1 MRRLLIISSVA
12 AAGALLANCATMS
25 KDECLVGDWGEKGY
39 ADGASGY
46 PLTRLEEHAK
56 ACAKYQVTPN
66 PSAYQS
72 AREDGLRGYCTFQRG
87 WTEGRA
93 GNIYYG
99 ACRPEEEADFL
110 PAYQD
115 GRRLHDVIAAVE
127 SAQSALNSAISRIE
141 NREDKLEAK
150 QAELRQN
157 GLSDE
162 ERQKIRDR
170 IQEVRGEIR
179 DARRNARDASDA
191 LDMARREADRV
202 RYELAR
208 RYPV

>member
-1 MRRLLIISSVA
+1 MRRLVIISGA
-12 AAGALLANCATMS
+12 AAGAALMASCTTMS
-25 KDECLVGDWGEKGY
+25 KDECLAGAWGEKGY
-39 ADGASGY
+39 ADGAAGY
-46 PLTRLEEHAK
+46 PVTRLEEHAK
-56 ACAKYQVTPN
+56 ACAKYQVMPN
-66 PSAYQS
+66 PDAYQS
-72 AREDGLRGYCTFQRG
+72 AREEGLRNYCNRQRG

-93 GNIYYG
+93 GNTYYG
-99 ACRPEEEADFL
+99 VCRPGEEAEFL
-110 PAYQD
+110 PAYLD
-115 GRRLHDVIAAVE
+115 GRRLHEAEAAVE
-127 SAQSALNSAISRIE
+127 SARSALNSAISRIE

-179 DARRNARDASDA
+179 DARRNARDAGDA
-191 LDMARREADRV
+191 LDMARREEDRV
-202 RYELAR
+202 RYELSR

>member
-1 MRRLLIISSVA
+1 MRRLLIISGVA
-12 AAGALLANCATMS
+12 AAGALLASCATMS

-39 ADGASGY
+39 ADGAAGY
-46 PLTRLEEHAK
+46 PTTRLEEHAK

-93 GNIYYG
+93 GNAYYG
-99 ACRPEEEADFL
+99 VCRPEEEADFL

-115 GRRLHDVIAAVE
+115 GRRLHDVVAAVE

>member
-1 MRRLLIISSVA
+1 MRRLLIIGGVA
-12 AAGALLANCATMS
+12 AAGVLLASCATMS
-25 KDECLVGDWGEKGY
+25 KDECLVGDWGQRGY
-39 ADGASGY
+39 DDGASGY
-46 PLTRLEEHAK
+46 PMTRLEEHAK
-56 ACAKYQVTPN
+56 ACAKYQVMPN

-93 GNIYYG
+93 GNTYYG
-99 ACRPEEEADFL
+99 VCRPHEEAEFL
-110 PAYQD
+110 PAYRD
-115 GRRLHDVIAAVE
+115 GRRLYDAVAAVE

-150 QAELRQN
+150 QAELRQS
-157 GLSDE
+157 GLSDD

-179 DARRNARDASDA
+179 DARRNAQDAGDA
-191 LDMARREADRV
+191 LELARREENRV
-202 RYELAR
+202 RYELSR

>member
-1 MRRLLIISSVA
+1 MRRLLIVSGA
-12 AAGALLANCATMS
+12 AAVAALLASCTTMS
-25 KDECLVGDWGEKGY
+25 KDECLAGAWGEKGY
-39 ADGASGY
+39 FDGASGY
-46 PLTRLEEHAK
+46 PVTRLEEHAK
-56 ACAKYQVTPN
+56 ACAKYQVAPN

-93 GNIYYG
+93 GNTYYG
-99 ACRPEEEADFL
+99 VCRPEEEAEFL
-110 PAYQD
+110 PAYRD
-115 GRRLHDVIAAVE
+115 GRRLHEVVAAVE

-179 DARRNARDASDA
+179 DARRNARDARDA
-191 LDMARREADRV
+191 LDMARREEDRV
-202 RYELAR
+202 RYELSR